1 MKSTWKRFLSLVLCM
16 CMVMALLP
24 NVTMTAFAATSGTV
38 TGLADENIGLSFTGD
53 ADNAWT
59 ATGTQIIGKA
69 RSTSGSGC
77 SDGKDYSST
86 LTITNNKTT
95 EATLSFDYT
104 VVVSDGTIL
113 VNYTTTTADGSF
125 SQKLAAG
132 GTVEVEI
139 KSGSTSADTMI
150 TMTNVKLV
158 ADVSATVTFQPSENG
173 SYTVDGKTITEV
185 YTHTQSSITAYQVEA
200 TPAEGYRF
208 MGWYDVASGKC
219 ISTDAKTAL
228 NFDSD
233 RTITARFVSKE
244 LALFETGGQV
254 FDDLNDAV
262 TYAQANGQSKITL
275 ETDGSIG
282 GSYTIPTGIT
292 LLIPFDEAKTCYTT
306 TPAPTTSQAGA
317 KVFRTLTMAEGSSIT
332 LENGAA
338 ISVGGQYYAAAGG
351 SVGKMV
357 GPYGWINMKSGS
369 AITVQSGAT
378 LYAWGFISGSGSV
391 TVESGGSVYE
401 WYQILDFRG
410 GSASSEM
417 GNKVF
422 PFSQYAVQNVEVPL
436 TLHAGASETVYTAVY
451 AIRKINPTSIPFIGD
466 EGMFKIVSGSLTKA
480 YDGATDRIHYTID
493 GVAEVNSLNLKLAG
507 MSVSSSSYVLPFT
520 NNMTVDLTPSS
531 KLTVNQTAALLP
543 GVEVTIAKDAE
554 LVVPSGKSLYVYDA
568 DEWDGYCGAS
578 DAPFISV
585 PYAPGRTGKRAPLAD
600 VKVDVNGTLT
610 AIGGIYTTAG
620 GADICSSTGTGVYN
634 QQGTP
639 GTETKTYQ
647 YTQKGSVTAHEI
659 PITAAK
665 LHNADGTYTETATAN
680 TGDVINY
687 VNGVWCGEAPT
698 ELTVTFEANG
708 SAEYPVKGTMTP
720 QTVNAKTDTALNANS
735 FTREGYNFLNWN
747 TAADG
752 TGDSYADGA
761 TVNLTENTTLYAQ
774 WTQDPVITF
783 DANGGKGTMGTQTV
797 KPNEATALTA
807 NTFTRADYDFTG
819 WNTAKDGTGTAYGD
833 KANIATNEN
842 VTLYAQW
849 ALHKYH
855 VRWLNG
861 NSEIL
866 KEGYYTCEENACY
879 DMWFEEDPE
888 PTMPEDEN
896 YTYKFLNRWTPYNET
911 KGINGWGFNPHEDVD
926 FTAVYNKFEKLT
938 VTFNANGGIGT
949 MDSVKIANGGSGE
962 YYMLPECGFT
972 REGYTFNGW
981 LITGMVKMNEWGD
994 EEKLN
999 DELWRRSELLALSN
1013 LTLKANWADDHS
1025 LTKVINKKDATCT
1038 EDGYTGDTVCA
1049 ICNKEIT
1056 KGETIQSKGHSWNEG
1071 EITTSP
1077 TCENAG
1083 AKTYTCTV
1091 CNATKTEAI
1100 TATGHTEVTD
1110 PAVEPTCTK
1119 SGLTEGKHC
1128 SVCNEVLVAQEVI
1141 PAKGH
1146 TEVID
1151 PAVAPTCTE
1160 PGKTEG
1166 KHCSVCNVVTVAQKE
1181 IPAKGHTEV
1190 VDPAVEATCTEPGKT
1205 AGKHCSVCN
1214 AVTVAQEVIPAKGH
1228 TEVIDQAV
1236 KATCTE
1242 PGKTEG
1248 KHCSVCHAVI
1258 VEQETVPAKGH
1269 TEVID
1274 QAVKATCTEPGK
1286 TEGKHCSV
1294 CNEIIVAQT
1303 EIPAKGHTEKTVVG
1317 KPATCTET
1325 GLTDGIGCSV
1335 CGTVIKAQEEIP
1347 AKGHTEVIDQAV
1359 EATCTEPGK
1368 TAGKHCSVCN
1378 AVTVAQEVIP
1388 AKGHTEVVDP
1398 AVEATCTKPGKTE
1411 GKHCSVCNEV
1421 IVAQTEIPAKGHT
1434 EVIDTAVAATCTK
1447 TGLTE
1452 GKHCSVCNTV
1462 LVAQEEIPAKGHT
1475 EVIDPA
1481 VAPTCTEPGK
1491 TEGKHCSVCNTVL
1504 VAQEVIPAKGHT
1516 EVIDE
1521 AIEATCTTPGKT
1533 EGKHCSVCKE
1543 VLVAQEVIPAKG
1555 HTEVIDE
1562 AKAPTCTEPGLTE
1575 GKHCSV
1581 CGAIIVAQTEIPAT
1595 GHTEVIDAAKA
1606 PTCTETGLTEGKH
1619 CSVCNEVLVA
1629 QEVIPAAGH
1638 TEKAVAGKP
1647 ATCTET
1653 GLTDGISCSVCGTV
1667 IKAQEVI
1674 PAKGHTEVIDPA
1686 VEPTCTEPGKT
1697 EGKHC
1702 SACKEVLVAQEEIP
1716 AKGHTEVID
1725 EAIEAT
1731 CTTPGKTEGKHCSV
1745 CKDVLVAQEVIPATG
1760 HTEKTVAGKPATCTE
1775 PGKTEG
1781 KHCSVCDEVITAQ
1794 KEIPAKGHTEVV
1806 DPVVE
1811 ATCTKPGKTEGKH
1824 CSVCNVVTVAQKEIP
1839 AKGHTEVIDPA
1850 VEATCTEPGK
1860 TEGKHCSVCNAIIV
1874 AQTEIPATGHT
1885 EKTVVGKPAT
1895 CTETGLTD
1903 GISCSVCGT
1912 VIKAQE
1918 EIPAKGHSWN
1928 EGEITISPTCEN
1940 AGVKT
1945 YTCTV
1950 CNATKTEAIDAT
1962 GHTLVDVAEQPA
1974 TCTKAGH
1981 TAGMKCSV
1989 CDAILSGMEEIPATG
2004 HTEVIDAAKA
2014 PTCTE
2019 TGLTEGKHCSV
2030 CNEILVAQEVIPA
2043 TGHTEKAVAGKPATC
2058 TETGLTDGIS
2068 CSVCGTV
2075 IKAQEEIPAKGHT
2088 EVIDAAKAP
2097 TCTETGLTEGK
2108 HCSVCN
2114 EVIVAQ
2120 SEVPAKG
2127 HTEVIDAAVEATCTT
2142 PGKTEGK
2149 HCSVCHTVTV
2159 EQKEIPAK
2167 GHTEVI
2173 DQAVEATCT
2182 EPGKTAGK
2190 HCSVCNAVLVAQK
2203 VVSAK
2208 GHDWDSGKILKQPT
2222 YGENG
2227 EMLYTCAICDEY
2239 KAEIIPK
2246 LVNGGGGTG
2255 GAGGGSSSAGSTT
2268 KTETTIN
2275 PDESTTKTET
2285 KPDGTMVETTTGKD
2299 GSTSKTTT
2307 KKDGSSVTESKTADG
2322 TTGTVKT
2329 DKDGKTEAETKI
2341 SNKAVE
2347 DAKKSSEAVKVPT
2360 EVKAGED
2367 SNSAP
2372 TVKVELPK
2380 NAGETKIEIP
2390 VSDVNSGTVA
2400 VIVHEDGTE
2409 EIVKNS
2415 KPTEDGVQLTVD
2427 GNTVVKIID
2436 NSKDF
2441 IDTRNHWSRDE
2452 VNFVASRDIF
2462 NGVGN
2467 NLFGVSQPMTRG
2479 MVNTVLA
2486 RLAGIDTTPK
2496 NGQKW
2501 YEVGTEWAKSKGI
2514 TDGTTP
2520 EASVTR
2526 EQLATLLYRFYGS
2539 PTISGTLRFAD
2550 AGTVN
2555 AYAQDA
2561 LLWATQN
2568 GIMNGVGNN
2577 CVAPSADAQRAQ
2589 VAAMMARYLKNA
2601 D

>member
-1128 SVCNEVLVAQEVI
+1128 SVCNEIIVAQTEIPAKGHTEKTVVGKPATCTETGLTDGIGCSVCGTVIKAQEEI

-1151 PAVAPTCTE
+1151 
-1160 PGKTEG
+1160 
-1166 KHCSVCNVVTVAQKE
+1166 Q
-1181 IPAKGHTEV
+1181 
-1190 VDPAVEATCTEPGKT
+1190 AVEATCTEPGKT

-1294 CNEIIVAQT
+1294 CN
-1303 EIPAKGHTEKTVVG
+1303 
-1317 KPATCTET
+1317 
-1325 GLTDGIGCSV
+1325 
-1335 CGTVIKAQEEIP
+1335 
-1347 AKGHTEVIDQAV
+1347 
-1359 EATCTEPGK
+1359 
-1368 TAGKHCSVCN
+1368 

-1421 IVAQTEIPAKGHT
+1421 IVAQTEIPVKGHT